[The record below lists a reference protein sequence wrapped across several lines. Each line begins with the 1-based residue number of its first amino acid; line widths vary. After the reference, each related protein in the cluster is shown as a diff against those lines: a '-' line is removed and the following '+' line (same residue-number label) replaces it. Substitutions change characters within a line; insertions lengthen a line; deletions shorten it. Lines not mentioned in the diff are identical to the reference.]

1 MNYLIYRDDGIGDL
15 IVSTPLIK
23 FIRENDKNSYIT
35 LICSKRNIELAHLF
49 KSNCFIDNLINIDE
63 YDTHIKK
70 FSFYRIVNYLKI
82 DHIIIL
88 KSSNFSIF
96 LSKLVKIASSKNIY
110 ISGVVPLNSSKN
122 GKNRYKPSKF
132 LVNQIFDNHEIIDCR
147 NDYVYSK
154 DIQMLE
160 HYSNLGN
167 QIFKSTLKSN
177 INDIPYFEPKELQV
191 NADFITLTKKI
202 LYQKKMMLFHFDEK
216 WDATDYSL
224 DEIIYLLNVFI
235 NSFGGFIFMT
245 HGLIKNKY
253 YDHIINNYELK
264 KYLTPTHNYKIYMS
278 KINKNFFSFPN
289 LKINELMYIISNSD
303 FVIEPHGALTHIA
316 SIYNKPVIDLV
327 PKNKINFLSKW
338 KPKSKKMK
346 QIVID
351 NKDEIIEN
359 MNEFIA

>member
-49 KSNCFIDNLINIDE
+49 KSNCLIDNLINIDK
-63 YDTHIKK
+63 YDTYFKK
-70 FSFYRIVNYLKI
+70 LSFYRIVNSLKI

-96 LSKLVKIASSKNIY
+96 LSKLIKASSYKNTY

-132 LVNQIFDNHEIIDCR
+132 LLNKIFDNYEVIDCR

-167 QIFKSTLKSN
+167 QIFKFSLKN
-177 INDIPYFEPKELQV
+177 HINNIPYFVPKELQI
-191 NADFITLTKKI
+191 NEDFIILTKKI

-224 DEIIYLLNVFI
+224 DEIISLINVFI
-235 NSFGGFIFMT
+235 DSFDGFIFMT

-264 KYLTPTHNYKIYMS
+264 NFSTPTQNYKIYIS
-278 KINKNFFSFPN
+278 KINENLFSFPN
-289 LKINELMYIISNSD
+289 LKLIELMYLISNSD

-327 PKNKINFLSKW
+327 PRDKINFLSKW
-338 KPKSKKMK
+338 KPRSKKMK
-346 QIVID
+346 QIVIG
-351 NKDEIIEN
+351 NKDEIIES
-359 MNEFIA
+359 MNEFMC